1 MDQQEKMT
9 QRRDSFRSREHLLK
23 YGLAKENEFTK
34 ILVNPSAQGGRP
46 TTTWKMS
53 LKVFKHYVPSSQKER
68 GYRTRGKLHQAEE
81 LLQRLAAPEPEKLE
95 EAKPKTTGGEISVFQ
110 FPVTNQSI
118 RVIMIDGEPWWVA
131 TDVCR
136 ELGYAKVWNAI
147 ERHCKPDGTAKRSI
161 IDNLVRQ
168 QEVTIIDER
177 ILYRLIGG

>member
-1 MDQQEKMT
+1 
-9 QRRDSFRSREHLLK
+9 
-23 YGLAKENEFTK
+23 
-34 ILVNPSAQGGRP
+34 
-46 TTTWKMS
+46 
-53 LKVFKHYVPSSQKER
+53 
-68 GYRTRGKLHQAEE
+68 
-81 LLQRLAAPEPEKLE
+81 
-95 EAKPKTTGGEISVFQ
+95 
-110 FPVTNQSI
+110 
-118 RVIMIDGEPWWVA
+118 MIDGEPWWVA